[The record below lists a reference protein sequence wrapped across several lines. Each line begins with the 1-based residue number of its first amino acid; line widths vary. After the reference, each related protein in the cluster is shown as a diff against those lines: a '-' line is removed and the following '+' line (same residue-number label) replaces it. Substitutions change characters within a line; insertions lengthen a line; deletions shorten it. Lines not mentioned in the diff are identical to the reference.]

1 MKNLYELVA
10 FDLRMFD
17 GNTNVTTDVGLSD
30 EMKTY
35 YSDYLIDLTEPKLVH
50 DQFGQKHP
58 IPKNGGGGRN
68 LGVGGLARSRPTVG
82 PPTLRGPV
90 IGAGHVRQ
98 RDSRRKTLRR
108 PFGRERPDQAVED
121 P

>member
-35 YSDYLIDLTEPKLVH
+35 
-50 DQFGQKHP
+50 
-58 IPKNGGGGRN
+58 
-68 LGVGGLARSRPTVG
+68 
-82 PPTLRGPV
+82 
-90 IGAGHVRQ
+90 
-98 RDSRRKTLRR
+98 
-108 PFGRERPDQAVED
+108 
-121 P
+121 